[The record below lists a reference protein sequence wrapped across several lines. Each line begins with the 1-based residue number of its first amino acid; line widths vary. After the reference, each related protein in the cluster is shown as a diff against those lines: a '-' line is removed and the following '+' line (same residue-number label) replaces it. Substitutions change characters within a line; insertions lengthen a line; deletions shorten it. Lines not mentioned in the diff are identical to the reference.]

1 MSETLKM
8 IVRELPR
15 SMGELNHQ
23 LLYDDLKQALKEVEV
38 LEQQLATARRE
49 ADSSA
54 EDAFRRGWEQWKA
67 EAAELVEQRRFAF
80 DPWASIADA
89 IAAMEYKKEM
99 K

>member
-49 ADSSA
+49 
-54 EDAFRRGWEQWKA
+54 GWEQCQR
-67 EAAELVEQRRFAF
+67 EARGKLSARYERYLNSETIYILNEIECCER
-80 DPWASIADA
+80 A
-89 IAAMEYKKEM
+89 IAAMEYKEKVND
-99 K
+99 